1 MRDETT
7 AIEEKTA
14 VDVAESSANKPPSN
28 EPLLPQNWLRVI
40 VTIWLG
46 QACSILTAYS
56 SIYAG
61 VWYVTETTDS
71 ALMLA
76 LASLCS
82 MLPQGLLSP
91 LGGVVADR
99 FNRKYVLIAADA
111 FVGTVALIMG
121 VIILMGH
128 VSVPL
133 VLIMGALRSVGQ
145 AFHIPA
151 MESTTPLLV
160 PKKHLVR
167 INTLNQS
174 LWSLALI
181 VGPVFGIFLYTVIG
195 FQMVLFLNAAG
206 CALACL
212 ALVFAKIPDFHDT
225 SDEARHPI
233 QSLKAGL
240 GVLRADPGLLV
251 MAGIVM
257 GVMAMYAGINSLF
270 PLMTYDQFNGD
281 GYMAST
287 VEAAYGVMS
296 LIGMGI
302 LFAWGGGRHL
312 LRTVAVSGFF
322 AGLLL
327 VAAGLL
333 APEMF
338 MWFVV
343 LTGAS
348 GVVEAFFN
356 GPLLAVLQ
364 KRVPPE
370 KLGRVMGLFT
380 TVSALS
386 SPIGLSL
393 AGACAE
399 FTGVSNWFIIAGAVI
414 ALCGV
419 LLGTL
424 PILRKLDAEVASTLG
439 DPHVTKKPPRAGGR
453 KGRKKMQATEDAA
466 AVAKGA
472 GADERAGSPAAHAGD
487 SLAAGDAAAASIS
500 AHDDLDVTVRVPRR
514 RAAQSAAV
522 FRDAADGSVPDESD
536 SASAESERA

>member
-1 MRDETT
+1 MREETT
-7 AIEEKTA
+7 ALESKTA
-14 VDVAESSANKPPSN
+14 VDVAEPSVN
-28 EPLLPQNWLRVI
+28 EPPLPQNWLRVI

-121 VIILMGH
+121 IIILMGH

-333 APEMF
+333 TPEMF

-393 AGACAE
+393 AGTCAE

-419 LLGTL
+419 LLGTI

-472 GADERAGSPAAHAGD
+472 GAGGGAGSPAAHAGD
-487 SLAAGDAAAASIS
+487 SLAAGDAAVAGVS

-522 FRDAADGSVPDESD
+522 FRDAADGSVSDESG

>member
-1 MRDETT
+1 MREETT
-7 AIEEKTA
+7 ALESKTA
-14 VDVAESSANKPPSN
+14 VDVAEPSVN
-28 EPLLPQNWLRVI
+28 EPPLPQNWLRVI

-121 VIILMGH
+121 IIILMGH

-333 APEMF
+333 TPEMF

-393 AGACAE
+393 AGTCAE

-439 DPHVTKKPPRAGGR
+439 DPHVTKKSPRAGGR
-453 KGRKKMQATEDAA
+453 KGRKKMQATEGAA

-487 SLAAGDAAAASIS
+487 SPAAGDAAVAGVSS
-500 AHDDLDVTVRVPRR
+500 HDDLDVTVRVPRR

-522 FRDAADGSVPDESD
+522 FRDAADGSVSDESG

>member
-1 MRDETT
+1 MREETT
-7 AIEEKTA
+7 ALESKTA
-14 VDVAESSANKPPSN
+14 VDVAEPSVN
-28 EPLLPQNWLRVI
+28 EPPLPQNWLRVI

-121 VIILMGH
+121 IIILMGH

-296 LIGMGI
+296 LIGMG
-302 LFAWGGGRHL
+302 GGRHL

-333 APEMF
+333 TPEMF

-393 AGACAE
+393 AGTCAE

-419 LLGTL
+419 LLGTI

-453 KGRKKMQATEDAA
+453 KGRKKVQATEDVAA
-466 AVAKGA
+466 DAKGA
-472 GADERAGSPAAHAGD
+472 GAGGGAGSPAAHAGD

-522 FRDAADGSVPDESD
+522 FRDADDGSVPDESG
-536 SASAESERA
+536 SGSAESERA

>member
-1 MRDETT
+1 MKPPQSKKKPLLTSPNLRQT
-7 AIEEKTA
+7 
-14 VDVAESSANKPPSN
+14 SPPSN

-71 ALMLA
+71 AFMLA
-76 LASLCS
+76 VASLCS

>member
-1 MRDETT
+1 MREETT
-7 AIEEKTA
+7 ALESKTT
-14 VDVAESSANKPPSN
+14 VDVAEPSVN
-28 EPLLPQNWLRVI
+28 EPPLPQNWLRVI

-333 APEMF
+333 TPEMF

-393 AGACAE
+393 AGTCAE

-419 LLGTL
+419 LLGTI

-487 SLAAGDAAAASIS
+487 SLAAGDAAVAGIS

-522 FRDAADGSVPDESD
+522 FRDAADGSVSDESG

>member
-1 MRDETT
+1 MREETT
-7 AIEEKTA
+7 ALESKTA
-14 VDVAESSANKPPSN
+14 VDVAEPSVN
-28 EPLLPQNWLRVI
+28 EPPLPQNWLRVI

-121 VIILMGH
+121 IIILMGH

-333 APEMF
+333 TPEMF

-393 AGACAE
+393 AGTCAE

-453 KGRKKMQATEDAA
+453 KGRKKMQATEGAA

-487 SLAAGDAAAASIS
+487 SPAAGDAAVAGIS

-522 FRDAADGSVPDESD
+522 FRDAADGSVPDESG

>member
-1 MRDETT
+1 MREETT
-7 AIEEKTA
+7 ALESKTA
-14 VDVAESSANKPPSN
+14 DNTASSLTNES
-28 EPLLPQNWLRVI
+28 PLLSENWLRVI

-151 MESTTPLLV
+151 MESTTPMLV

-195 FQMVLFLNAAG
+195 FQMVLFLNAIG

-233 QSLKAGL
+233 QSLKAGFN
-240 GVLRADPGLLV
+240 VLRADYGLLV

-296 LIGMGI
+296 LVGMGI

-333 APEMF
+333 TPDMF

-393 AGACAE
+393 AGTCAE

-419 LLGTL
+419 LLGVL
-424 PILRKLDAEVASTLG
+424 PILRKLDAEVAATLG

-453 KGRKKMQATEDAA
+453 KACKDEIDAGGADDAA
-466 AVAKGA
+466 AGKSSKS
-472 GADERAGSPAAHAGD
+472 DAA
-487 SLAAGDAAAASIS
+487 LAADGSACADAASDAADVSS
-500 AHDDLDVTVRVPRR
+500 ANPAFSDDLNVTVRVPRR
-514 RAAQSAAV
+514 RAAEAAAV
-522 FRDAADGSVPDESD
+522 FREEPL
-536 SASAESERA
+536 AENEAGR

>member
-1 MRDETT
+1 MREETT
-7 AIEEKTA
+7 ALESKTA
-14 VDVAESSANKPPSN
+14 VDVAEPSVN
-28 EPLLPQNWLRVI
+28 EPPLPQNWLRVI

-333 APEMF
+333 TPEMF

-393 AGACAE
+393 AGTCAE

-419 LLGTL
+419 LLGTI

-453 KGRKKMQATEDAA
+453 KGRKKMQATEGAA

-472 GADERAGSPAAHAGD
+472 GADERAGSPAAHAGV
-487 SLAAGDAAAASIS
+487 S

-522 FRDAADGSVPDESD
+522 FRDADDGSVPDESG
-536 SASAESERA
+536 SGSAESERA

>member
-7 AIEEKTA
+7 AIEQKTA
-14 VDVAESSANKPPSN
+14 VDVAEPSVN
-28 EPLLPQNWLRVI
+28 EPPLPQNWLRVI

-233 QSLKAGL
+233 QSLKAGF

-333 APEMF
+333 TPEMF

-393 AGACAE
+393 AGTCAE

-453 KGRKKMQATEDAA
+453 KGRKKMQATEGAA

-522 FRDAADGSVPDESD
+522 FRDAADGSVSDESG

>member
-1 MRDETT
+1 MKPPQSKKKPLLTSPNLRQT
-7 AIEEKTA
+7 
-14 VDVAESSANKPPSN
+14 SPPSN